1 MVALE
6 VEEAAAA
13 SVVEEVE
20 GVVVAASEVAEG
32 EVDVV
37 VEAVAASAT
46 AVDSETETMDR
57 RTSCP

>member
-6 VEEAAAA
+6 VEEAAAVSA
-13 SVVEEVE
+13 VEEVE
-20 GVVVAASEVAEG
+20 RVVVAASEVAEG

-57 RTSCP
+57 RTSYP